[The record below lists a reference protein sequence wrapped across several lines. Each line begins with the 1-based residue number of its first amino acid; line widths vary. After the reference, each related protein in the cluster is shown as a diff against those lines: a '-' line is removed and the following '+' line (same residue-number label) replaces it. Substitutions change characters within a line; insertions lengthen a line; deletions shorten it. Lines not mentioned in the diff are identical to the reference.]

1 MQDMTHIEQLS
12 ELIACRSVENWRDHV
27 FRMGQELGY
36 EQALLAIFPDKDTP
50 IEVEHAFL
58 HSNYSEVWRD
68 KYDAEKFNRIDPV
81 VSHCLC
87 KSTPLIW
94 SPKLFSGRCR
104 QEMYEEASS
113 HGIRSGI
120 SLPIHGASGE
130 LGILCFVSNAK
141 PDRRFHD
148 DALHNLPFLSYF
160 RDFVLE
166 SSLKFMKPL
175 HDTKGMISLTARELE
190 CLKWSAAG
198 KSSWEIGNILRCTE
212 ANVNYHFGNI
222 RRKFNT
228 NSRQQAI
235 ARAIKLGLV
244 NPA

>member
-1 MQDMTHIEQLS
+1 MTCIEQLS
-12 ELIACRSVENWRDHV
+12 ELIACRSVEDWRNRV
-27 FRMGQELGY
+27 FCMGQELGY
-36 EQALLAIFPDKDTP
+36 EQALLAIFPDKNTP

-68 KYDAEKFNRIDPV
+68 KYDAEKFSRIDPV

-94 SPKLFSGRCR
+94 SPSLFSGRR
-104 QEMYEEASS
+104 QQEMYEEASS
-113 HGIRSGI
+113 HGIRSGV

-130 LGILCFVSNAK
+130 LGILCFVSDTHSDK
-141 PDRRFHD
+141 RFHD
-148 DALHNLPFLSYF
+148 HVHRNLPFLSYF

-166 SSLKFMKPL
+166 SSLKFMKPS
-175 HDTKGMISLTARELE
+175 HDITISITARELE

-198 KSSWEIGNILRCTE
+198 KSSWEIGNILNCTE